1 MDGADDQ
8 VVLIAGPTASGKSA
22 LAVALA
28 ERLGGVVINTDSMQ
42 VYRDLF
48 IITARPGAADLAR
61 APHRLY
67 GHIDA
72 AENYSVGRFV
82 EDAGIALA
90 EARAE
95 RRVAIFVG
103 GSGLYFKAL
112 TRGLAAIPPVPAEIR
127 AGIRARLESD
137 GAAVLHDELARRDPV
152 SAARLKPADRVR
164 IARALEVFEATGRT
178 ISDWHRDGLPPLLGG
193 ARIAKV
199 FLTPDRAALYRRIDA
214 RFDAMLAAGALD
226 EVRALHARRLDPL
239 LPAMKA
245 HGVPWLIRHLA
256 GEMALADAAE
266 GGKRDTRHYA
276 KRQFTWFRHQLGD
289 WPRADPDAAFDEIV
303 RAIGA

>member
-1 MDGADDQ
+1 MDGADDR

-28 ERLGGVVINTDSMQ
+28 ERLGGLVINTDSMQ

-48 IITARPGAADLAR
+48 IITARPGAADLAH

-67 GHIDA
+67 GHVDA

-82 EDAGIALA
+82 EDAGFVLG
-90 EARAE
+90 EARAA
-95 RRVAIFVG
+95 RRVPIFVG

-112 TRGLAAIPPVPAEIR
+112 TRGLAAIPPIPQDVR
-127 AGIRARLESD
+127 ANIRARLETD
-137 GAAVLHDELARRDPV
+137 GVAALHGELARRDPA

-164 IARALEVFEATGRT
+164 IARALEVFEATGRAIT
-178 ISDWHRDGLPPLLGG
+178 EWHRDGLPPLLGG
-193 ARIAKV
+193 TRIAKV
-199 FLTPDRAALYRRIDA
+199 FLTPERAALYRRIDA

-226 EVRALHARRLDPL
+226 EVRALDARSLDPL

-245 HGVPWLIRHLA
+245 HGVPWLIRHLG
-256 GEMALADAAE
+256 GEISLAEAAE

-289 WPRADPDAAFDEIV
+289 WPRADPEAAFEEIV
-303 RAIGA
+303 RAIGG